1 MQVELQVQMKSILEE
16 KKPTRFRDGI
26 KYRTSSLSFFEGC
39 NEQEE
44 APISAEVT
52 RTLCRHQISSSTGFV
67 AKLSLPVRSRTLLPF
82 LTGF

>member
-1 MQVELQVQMKSILEE
+1 MEMQVELQVQMKSILEE

-26 KYRTSSLSFFEGC
+26 NYRTSSLSFFEGC

-52 RTLCRHQISSSTGFV
+52 RTLCRH
-67 AKLSLPVRSRTLLPF
+67 
-82 LTGF
+82 